1 MEGNSEMRP
10 LDYVEAHRAEIL
22 DELIAFASIPSVSTD
37 PAYAAHIAAGAEW
50 VADRMRRA
58 GLEHVRINPTE
69 GHPIVTAD
77 WLHAE
82 GAPTIL
88 VYGHYDVQPPD
99 PLEKWQSPPFQP
111 QVRNNRLYARGV
123 SDDKGPMLIP
133 IKTAEAFLK
142 TMGKLPINLK
152 LVIEGEEERGSAHL
166 GAFVA
171 AHAELLQA
179 DFILSAD
186 GAMWRPD
193 EPSITVASR
202 GIAALEFTVT
212 GAAKDLHSGRHGGG
226 VANSLHAIAALVAS
240 LHDSENR
247 IAVAGFYDSAKPVSN
262 SARQAIHELPFSEE
276 KYLQAI
282 GAPAGVGE
290 AGYTLLERQWLR
302 PTLELNGL
310 WGGYQGPGTKTVIP
324 TVAGAKITCRLVPD
338 QEPDEIVALVSQ
350 HLRDH
355 CPPGVTL
362 DIVAGDHGSKAY
374 AVPDEHPG
382 LALAEQVLQ
391 EVYDKPS
398 IRVRMGATVPIGLI
412 FREALD
418 AETVFFSFSTAD
430 EDYHAP
436 NEFFRLQRLDD
447 GLKAWIRYW
456 ELLGQRKASEMF
468 PGKAAGATARRV

>member
-1 MEGNSEMRP
+1 MRP
-10 LDYVEAHRAEIL
+10 LDYVETRRAEII
-22 DELIAFASIPSVSTD
+22 DELIAFARIPSVSTD

-50 VADRMRRA
+50 VAERMRRA
-58 GLEHVRINPTE
+58 GLEHVKVNPTE

-99 PLEKWQSPPFQP
+99 PVEKWQSPPFEP
-111 QVRNNRLYARGV
+111 TIRDNRLYARGV

-133 IKTAEAFLK
+133 IKTAEAFIR
-142 TMGKLPINLK
+142 TTGKLPINLK

-171 AHAELLQA
+171 AHAGQLGA
-179 DFILSAD
+179 DFVLSAD

-226 VANSLHAIAALVAS
+226 VANPLHAIAALVAS
-240 LHDSENR
+240 LHDADHR
-247 IAVAGFYDSAKPVSN
+247 IAVAGFYDEVKPVGN
-262 SARQAIHELPFSEE
+262 SARQAIHDLPFSEG

-324 TVAGAKITCRLVPD
+324 STAGAKITCRLVPD
-338 QEPDEIVALVSQ
+338 QEPDRIVALISD
-350 HLRDH
+350 HLRRH
-355 CPPGVTL
+355 SPPGVTL
-362 DIVAGDHGSKAY
+362 DIVPGDHGSRAY
-374 AVPDEHPG
+374 AVPDDHPG
-382 LALAEQVLQ
+382 LALAERVLQ

-398 IRVRMGATVPIGLI
+398 IRVRMGATIPIGLI
-412 FREALD
+412 FRQALG

-456 ELLGQRKASEMF
+456 ELLGQRKAAEMF
-468 PGKAAGATARRV
+468 PSRSKIATGAHARRA

>member
-1 MEGNSEMRP
+1 MGALE
-10 LDYVEAHRAEIL
+10 YVEARHAEIL

-37 PAYAAHIAAGAEW
+37 PAYKAHIAEASEW
-50 VADRMRRA
+50 VAERMRRA
-58 GLEHVRINPTE
+58 GLENVRINPTE
-69 GHPIVTAD
+69 GHPIVTCD
-77 WLHAE
+77 WLHAK

-88 VYGHYDVQPPD
+88 IYGHYDVQPPD
-99 PLEKWQSPPFQP
+99 PLEKWKSKPFQP
-111 QVRNNRLYARGV
+111 EVRERRLYARGV

-133 IKTAEAFLK
+133 IKTAEAFMK
-142 TMGKLPINLK
+142 TAGKLPVNVK
-152 LVIEGEEERGSAHL
+152 FVIEGEEECGSAHL
-166 GAFVA
+166 GAFVS
-171 AHAELLQA
+171 AHAEQLRA
-179 DFILSAD
+179 DFVLSAD

-202 GIAALEFTVT
+202 GLAALEFTVT

-226 VANSLHAIAALVAS
+226 VANSLHALAALVAS
-240 LHDSENR
+240 LHDADNK
-247 IAVAGFYDSAKPVSN
+247 IAVPGFYDGVKPVSN

-276 KYLQAI
+276 NYLQQI

-302 PTLELNGL
+302 PTLELNGM

-324 TVAGAKITCRLVPD
+324 SEAGAKITCRLVPG
-338 QEPDEIVALVSQ
+338 QEPEDVVARISD
-350 HLRDH
+350 HLRNH

-362 DIVAGDHGSKAY
+362 NIKSDGHGSRAY

-382 LALAEQVLQ
+382 LTLAERVLK
-391 EVYDKPS
+391 EVYGKPS
-398 IRVRMGATVPIGLI
+398 IRVRMGATIPIGLI
-412 FREALD
+412 FRDAIE

-436 NEFFRLQRLDD
+436 NEFFRVQRLED

-456 ELLGQRKASEMF
+456 ELLGQEKAAEMF
-468 PGKAAGATARRV
+468 PRP

>member
-1 MEGNSEMRP
+1 MGALE
-10 LDYVEAHRAEIL
+10 YVEARRAEIL

-37 PAYAAHIAAGAEW
+37 PAYAKHIAEAAEW
-50 VADRMRRA
+50 VAERMRRA
-58 GLEHVRINPTE
+58 GLEHVTINPTE
-69 GHPIVTAD
+69 GHPVVTAD
-77 WLHAE
+77 WLHAK

-111 QVRNNRLYARGV
+111 QVRNHRLYARGV

-142 TMGKLPINLK
+142 TVGKLPINLK

-171 AHAELLQA
+171 ANAERLRA
-179 DFILSAD
+179 DFVLSAD

-193 EPSITVASR
+193 EPSITVANR
-202 GIAALEFTVT
+202 GLAALEFTVT
-212 GAAKDLHSGRHGGG
+212 GAGKDLHSGRHGGG
-226 VANSLHAIAALVAS
+226 VANSLHAIATLVAS
-240 LHDSENR
+240 LHDDKNR
-247 IAVAGFYDSAKPVSN
+247 IAVAGFYDKAKPISN
-262 SARQAIHELPFSEE
+262 SVRQAVAALPFSEE
-276 KYLQAI
+276 KYLQSI

-290 AGYTLLERQWLR
+290 EGYTLLERQWLR
-302 PTLELNGL
+302 PTLELNGM

-324 TVAGAKITCRLVPD
+324 TTAGAKITCRLVPG
-338 QEPDEIVALVSQ
+338 QEPDEIVALVSD
-350 HLRDH
+350 HLRTH
-355 CPPGVTL
+355 CPVGVTL
-362 DIVAGDHGSKAY
+362 DITPGDHGSIAY
-374 AVPDEHPG
+374 AIPDDHPG
-382 LALAEQVLQ
+382 LALAERVLQ
-391 EVYDKPS
+391 EVYGKPS
-398 IRVRMGATVPIGLI
+398 IRVRMGATIPIGLI
-412 FREALD
+412 FREAIG

-456 ELLGQRKASEMF
+456 ELLGERRADELFLAS
-468 PGKAAGATARRV
+468 